1 MLLLEN
7 PAVCDASTSMM
18 STEAPSALTD
28 QATSILGNGSEVWWE
43 IFQMLQVEADLPK
56 AD

>member
-7 PAVCDASTSMM
+7 RAVCDASTSMM

-28 QATSILGNGSEVWWE
+28 RATSILGNGSEVWWE